1 MRLNIKH
8 NRRPLDRKV
17 CDRAQ
22 RIILALPRK
31 AATGTWPDFG
41 YQESLAERFKRE
53 KPEVDTMDSF
63 ATVLPN
69 EQGSQL
75 LVLLLDPDPSQFKL
89 LSMLGKWAKSLQY
102 KREDIILDTRALSE
116 PLAQRLAQALVLTLG
131 AGLETLP
138 DFRKQAKTIP
148 QQITLHIH
156 SNSKPETKRA
166 LIEATGNGLARYLT
180 LLPGNHL
187 TPRLYV
193 KRIRDLA
200 KAEGWSMTYLDLAAL
215 KKKKAG
221 AFIAVA
227 QGNSGDAGGIVHL
240 RYAPAGKSRGQTVA
254 LVGKGICFD
263 SGGMN
268 LKPSRYM
275 HGMHQDMAGSAVALG
290 CLLSLSRLKVNFA
303 VDCWLAITENRTGPT
318 AYKSQDVVKALSGKT
333 IQTIHTDAEGRM
345 ALADTLTMASRENP
359 ALIIDYATLTG
370 ACMNAVTT
378 RYSGVFTNRPKL
390 HPVLKRGGRHS
401 GERVWPFPIGK
412 EYLEELRSDTAD
424 IRQCA
429 IDAGGDHIFAATFL
443 AEFIEND
450 VPWVHVDL
458 SACKRKG
465 GLAHIPTDITGFG
478 VRYSMNLIYEKAI
491 VQVVDEG

>member
-41 YQESLAERFKRE
+41 YQQSLAERFKRE

-303 VDCWLAITENRTGPT
+303 VDCWLAITENHIGAR
-318 AYKSQDVVKALSGKT
+318 AYKQNDVVTAANGTT
-333 IQTIHTDAEGRM
+333 IEIVHTDAEGRM
-345 ALADTLTMASRENP
+345 VLADTLTLAAKSKP
-359 ALIIDYATLTG
+359 ALMIDYATLTG
-370 ACMNAVTT
+370 SCIGALGTA
-378 RYSGVFTNRPKL
+378 YSGIFGN
-390 HPVLKRGGRHS
+390 HPGLLETAVRAGQAS
-401 GERVWPFPIGK
+401 GERVWAFPHD
-412 EYLEELRSDTAD
+412 LDFDADLQSDIAD
-424 IRQCA
+424 IKQCTLE
-429 IDAGGDHIFAATFL
+429 GGPDHILAARFL
-443 AEFIEND
+443 DRF
-450 VPWVHVDL
+450 VPSTTPWLHVDL
-458 SACKRKG
+458 AAAANKG
-465 GLAHIPTDITGFG
+465 GLGHVTSDTTGFG
-478 VRYSMNLIYEKAI
+478 VHLTLNLLLDQRIL
-491 VQVVDEG
+491 GSLN

>member
-41 YQESLAERFKRE
+41 YQQSLAERFKRE

-303 VDCWLAITENRTGPT
+303 VDCWLAITENHIGAR
-318 AYKSQDVVKALSGKT
+318 AYKQNDVVTAANGTT
-333 IQTIHTDAEGRM
+333 IEIVHTDAEGRM
-345 ALADTLTMASRENP
+345 VLADTLTLAAKSKP
-359 ALIIDYATLTG
+359 ALMIDYATLTG
-370 ACMNAVTT
+370 SCIGALGTA
-378 RYSGVFTNRPKL
+378 YSGIFGN
-390 HPVLKRGGRHS
+390 HPGLLETAVRAGQAS
-401 GERVWPFPIGK
+401 GERVWAFPHD
-412 EYLEELRSDTAD
+412 LDFDADLQSDIAD
-424 IRQCA
+424 IKQCTLE
-429 IDAGGDHIFAATFL
+429 GGPDHILAARFL
-443 AEFIEND
+443 DRF
-450 VPWVHVDL
+450 VPSTTPWLHVDL
-458 SACKRKG
+458 AAAANKG
-465 GLAHIPTDITGFG
+465 GLGHVTSDTTGFG
-478 VRYSMNLIYEKAI
+478 VHLTINLLLDQRIL
-491 VQVVDEG
+491 GSLN

>member
-41 YQESLAERFKRE
+41 YQQSLAERFKRE

-303 VDCWLAITENRTGPT
+303 VDCWLAITENHIGAR
-318 AYKSQDVVKALSGKT
+318 AYKQNDVVTAANGTT
-333 IQTIHTDAEGRM
+333 IEIVHTDAEGRM
-345 ALADTLTMASRENP
+345 VLADTLTLAAKSKP
-359 ALIIDYATLTG
+359 ALMIDYATLTG
-370 ACMNAVTT
+370 SCIGALGTA
-378 RYSGVFTNRPKL
+378 YSGIFGN
-390 HPVLKRGGRHS
+390 HPGLLETAVRAGQAS
-401 GERVWPFPIGK
+401 GERVWAFPHD
-412 EYLEELRSDTAD
+412 LDFDADLQSDIAD
-424 IRQCA
+424 IKQCTLE
-429 IDAGGDHIFAATFL
+429 GGPDHILAARFL
-443 AEFIEND
+443 DRF
-450 VPWVHVDL
+450 VPGTTPWLHVDL
-458 SACKRKG
+458 AAAANKG
-465 GLAHIPTDITGFG
+465 GLGHVTSDTTGFG
-478 VRYSMNLIYEKAI
+478 VHLTLNLLLDQRIL
-491 VQVVDEG
+491 GSLN